1 MRLIRT
7 AGSRRI
13 ATWAER
19 SLWALGLLL
28 LGYWGYSQAAIRFE
42 QARLEESLF
51 GDDTAPASSEDDALG
66 ADLATG
72 TLVSVVPRLDPGTPL
87 ALIEIPRLDVRA
99 MVVEGVEDRE
109 LERAAGHVPGT
120 ALPGAIGNS
129 VMAAHRDTLFAGLRH
144 ARLGDRITVRTDD
157 RELFY
162 RVSSIDIVTPR
173 SLHVMDPTPHASIT
187 LITCFPFDYVGSA
200 PMRYVVSAVEESAAD
215 VGRQPSAAGGARAVQ
230 ASSGAKSGKA
240 SRPIDPRVLSFMSG
254 SLVKPGAN

>member
-1 MRLIRT
+1 MRLRT
-7 AGSRRI
+7 PGSRRI
-13 ATWAER
+13 AAWAER

-51 GDDTAPASSEDDALG
+51 GDKAPASSEDDALG
-66 ADLATG
+66 ADLESATKASIAPV
-72 TLVSVVPRLDPGTPL
+72 LAPGTAL

-99 MVVEGVEDRE
+99 MVVEGVHERE

-129 VMAAHRDTLFAGLRH
+129 VVAAHRDTLFAGLRH
-144 ARLGDRITVRTDD
+144 ARLGDRITVKTGD

-162 RVSSIDIVTPR
+162 RVSAIDVVTPR
-173 SLHVMDPTPHASIT
+173 SMHVMDPTPHASIT
-187 LITCFPFDYVGSA
+187 LITCFPFDFVGPA
-200 PMRYVVSAVEESAAD
+200 PMRYIVSAVEESVA
-215 VGRQPSAAGGARAVQ
+215 GQPGQRAGGARALQ
-230 ASSGAKSGKA
+230 ASTAEGGKK
-240 SRPIDPRVLSFMSG
+240 RPLDPRVLSFLSG

>member
-7 AGSRRI
+7 SGSRRI
-13 ATWAER
+13 AAWAER

-51 GDDTAPASSEDDALG
+51 GDADPASSEDDALG
-66 ADLATG
+66 ADLETATQA
-72 TLVSVVPRLDPGTPL
+72 SVAPVLEPGTAL

-99 MVVEGVEDRE
+99 MVVEGVDNRE

-144 ARLGDRITVRTDD
+144 ARLGDRITIKTGD

-162 RVSSIDIVTPR
+162 RVSSIDVVTPR
-173 SLHVMDPTPHASIT
+173 SMHVMDPTPHASIT
-187 LITCFPFDYVGSA
+187 LITCFPFDFVGPA
-200 PMRYVVSAVEESAAD
+200 PMRYIVSAVEESVTDA
-215 VGRQPSAAGGARAVQ
+215 GRRSAGGARAMQ
-230 ASSGAKSGKA
+230 ASTAESGKKT
-240 SRPIDPRVLSFMSG
+240 RPLDPRVLSFLSG